1 MSDYVGFIVQRDPTL
16 WLDKNAVES
25 NQMTRGQAIRDLIFG
40 VILPTI
46 DVGSDLLFAFK
57 LLLAEWSACPTME
70 NNRFMFASVSFI
82 FPTLSFLFATY
93 HWWQLEKPNNRL
105 KTLPF
110 LLLQVWPQ
118 FRVMRLIY
126 AGYIKKDSKWVE
138 EQTETQETILCMEP
152 FIESVPQVLWLT
164 YLWDETK
171 CVGPTVGPKGEIDP
185 LGLVTYV
192 TSILSASYGLTNF
205 LRVGPLKI
213 IPEKPVSG
221 YGHLSFYLI
230 IFGNASSLILR
241 GLIKLAFQAIPGG
254 PITHL
259 LAGNMLIS
267 PFFFL
272 NYSWLLSQYVLQQ
285 GSVYLTPSNLV
296 LNTLHSS

>member
-1 MSDYVGFIVQRDPTL
+1 
-16 WLDKNAVES
+16 
-25 NQMTRGQAIRDLIFG
+25 
-40 VILPTI
+40 
-46 DVGSDLLFAFK
+46 
-57 LLLAEWSACPTME
+57 
-70 NNRFMFASVSFI
+70 
-82 FPTLSFLFATY
+82 
-93 HWWQLEKPNNRL
+93 
-105 KTLPF
+105 
-110 LLLQVWPQ
+110 
-118 FRVMRLIY
+118 
-126 AGYIKKDSKWVE
+126 
-138 EQTETQETILCMEP
+138 MEP

-213 IPEKPVSG
+213 IPEKPASG